1 MTLDE
6 GAQADYQRALDAY
19 EDAKV
24 SGDAM
29 TAPDDIRH
37 VTGILDDGRYAIA
50 CVRAR
55 VAGEPLPTRRPPC
68 FFDPRH
74 GPSVT
79 DVDYAPAGGATRS
92 VPSCALD
99 AERVGAGADPDVRQV
114 MVGSR
119 RVPYW
124 QGGPAY
130 APYAAGYFAAGAG
143 MSLLFGG
150 LLIGSMGGWGFG
162 DGRGDHG
169 GGDSVATPALTR
181 VVTDGDGGGD
191 GGGDAGG
198 GDLGGDMGG
207 FGDFGGSASTS
218 ELADGVA
225 PTWSSGE
232 RPDPAA
238 GLARAARRTRPGPEP
253 RRRRGTARSE
263 PADHVHAEDL
273 LGGAQPAVDPELVPD
288 PQQLA
293 GGADHRRA
301 HLEVAAGGDLVE
313 VPDVRLDRVERGVV
327 RLAVRRRR
335 SRPCP

>member
-1 MTLDE
+1 MELLVILALLAVLMVALGVSNRRAQSRELARRSAELEPVKKLAYEDITALGTELQALDAEVSGKTLDE

-37 VTGILDDGRYAIA
+37 VTQILDDGRYAIA

-79 DVDYAPAGGATRS
+79 DVDYAPAGGATRA
-92 VPSCALD
+92 VPACALD
-99 AERVGAGADPDVRQV
+99 AERVRVGADPDVRTV
-114 MVGSR
+114 MTGSR

-130 APYAAGYFAAGAG
+130 APYAAGYFAAGTG

-162 DGRGDHG
+162 DGGGDHG
-169 GGDSVATPALTR
+169 DGGADAGDAGDAGGDY
-181 VVTDGDGGGD
+181 GDA
-191 GGGDAGG
+191 GGDAGG
-198 GDLGGDMGG
+198 DFGGGDMGG
-207 FGDFGGSASTS
+207 FGDFGGGF
-218 ELADGVA
+218 DF
-225 PTWSSGE
+225 
-232 RPDPAA
+232 
-238 GLARAARRTRPGPEP
+238 
-253 RRRRGTARSE
+253 
-263 PADHVHAEDL
+263 
-273 LGGAQPAVDPELVPD
+273 
-288 PQQLA
+288 
-293 GGADHRRA
+293 
-301 HLEVAAGGDLVE
+301 
-313 VPDVRLDRVERGVV
+313 
-327 RLAVRRRR
+327 
-335 SRPCP
+335 